1 MKIAL
6 AQINPMV
13 GDLRHNSRKIVEFA
27 HVAYDQ
33 GADLIVFPEMCVVG
47 YPPQDLLENGY
58 FLTAA
63 DRTVDWIAE
72 HVPQDVGVI
81 VGAPL
86 RGVMRSGKRLRNAA
100 ILLEGGER
108 YATVL
113 KTLLPTYDVF
123 DEYRYFQGAEERKIV
138 EWRGLKLGIHIC
150 EDMWNATLNLQG
162 TRVDHHLYEVDPI
175 DDLVKQGADI
185 LINISASPFSLGKHE
200 RRNDLLGDVCRH
212 HGVPFVLVNQVG
224 ANSEIVFDGDSRVHG
239 PDGTRLLCADSFR
252 EDVLIWDMDEVAGP
266 CARRP
271 REIEDLYEA
280 LVLGVRDYFHKTG
293 VFTKAVMGLSGGI
306 DSAVTCAIAALA
318 LGPDQ
323 VVGVT
328 MPSRYS
334 SEGSVSD
341 SEVLAKNLGIEF
353 MHIPIEP
360 AVSAFESMLEPAFEG
375 LDADVT
381 EENIQSRTRGVT
393 LMALSNKFGY
403 LLISTGNKSEV
414 AVGYVTL
421 YGDTNGGLALLSDV
435 YKQQVYALAEF
446 INEREGWEVI
456 PRSTI
461 DKPPS
466 AELRPGQRDQ
476 DSLPPYDRL
485 DTILRHY
492 VEDLYEIDAIVDQT
506 GYDRSE
512 VARILRMVDLN
523 EYKRRQAPPG
533 IRVSMKAFG
542 IGRRLP
548 IVMRW
553 NRDEVAEIARRTD
566 DVLS

>member
-6 AQINPMV
+6 AQTNPIV
-13 GDLRHNSRKIVEFA
+13 GDLKANSRKIVDFA
-27 HVAYDQ
+27 ARAYDQ
-33 GADLIVFPEMCVVG
+33 GADLAVFPEMCVVG

-63 DRTVDWIAE
+63 DRTVDWIAQN
-72 HVPQDVGVI
+72 VPQDIGVVVGV
-81 VGAPL
+81 PL
-86 RGVMRSGKRLRNAA
+86 RSDVRTGKRLRNAA

-108 YATVL
+108 VATVL

-123 DEYRYFQGAEERKIV
+123 DEYRYFEPATERSIV
-138 EWRGLKLGIHIC
+138 EWRGRKLGIHIC
-150 EDMWNATLNLQG
+150 EDMWNASLNMQG
-162 TRVDHHLYEVDPI
+162 TKVEHHLYDVDPI
-175 DDLVKQGADI
+175 EDLVRQGAEI
-185 LINISASPFSLGKHE
+185 LINISASPYSIGKHE

-224 ANSEIVFDGDSRVHG
+224 ANTEIVFDGDSRVHG

-252 EDVLIWDMDEVAGP
+252 EDLLIWDSEKMPGP
-266 CARRP
+266 CP
-271 REIEDLYEA
+271 RKHSDIEDLFDA
-280 LVLGVRDYFHKTG
+280 LVLGVKDYFEKTG
-293 VFTKAVMGLSGGI
+293 AFTKVVLGLSGGI
-306 DSAVTCAIAALA
+306 DSAVTCAIGALA
-318 LGPDQ
+318 LGPEK

-334 SEGSVSD
+334 SEGSISD
-341 SEVLAKNLGIEF
+341 SEILAKNLGIEF
-353 MHIPIEP
+353 IEIPINN

-375 LDADVT
+375 TAPDVT
-381 EENIQSRTRGVT
+381 EENLQSRTRGVT

-403 LLISTGNKSEV
+403 LLLSTGNKSEV

-446 INEREGWEVI
+446 INEREGREVI

-461 DKPPS
+461 EKPPS
-466 AELRPGQRDQ
+466 AELRPDQKDQ

-485 DTILRHY
+485 DTILRLY
-492 VEDLYEIDAIVDQT
+492 VENLYELDAIVDQT
-506 GYDRSE
+506 GYDRDE
-512 VARILRMVDLN
+512 VKRILRMVDLN

-542 IGRRLP
+542 VGRRLP

-553 NRDEVAEIARRTD
+553 NRDEVAEIARRAEEA
-566 DVLS
+566 LA

>member
-6 AQINPMV
+6 AQTNPIV
-13 GDLRHNSRKIVEFA
+13 GDLKANSRKIVDFA
-27 HVAYDQ
+27 ARAYDQ
-33 GADLIVFPEMCVVG
+33 GADLAVFPEMCVVG

-63 DRTVDWIAE
+63 DRTVDWIAQN
-72 HVPQDVGVI
+72 VPQDIGVVVGV
-81 VGAPL
+81 PL
-86 RGVMRSGKRLRNAA
+86 RSDVRTGKRLRNAA

-108 YATVL
+108 VATVL

-123 DEYRYFQGAEERKIV
+123 DEYRYFEPATERSIV
-138 EWRGLKLGIHIC
+138 EWRGRKLGIHIC
-150 EDMWNATLNLQG
+150 EDMWNASLNMQG
-162 TRVDHHLYEVDPI
+162 TKVEHHLYDVDPI
-175 DDLVKQGADI
+175 EDLVRQGAEI
-185 LINISASPFSLGKHE
+185 LINISASPYSIGKHE

-224 ANSEIVFDGDSRVHG
+224 ANTEIVFDGDSRVHG

-252 EDVLIWDMDEVAGP
+252 EDLLIWDSEKMPGP
-266 CARRP
+266 CP
-271 REIEDLYEA
+271 RKHSDIEDLFDA
-280 LVLGVRDYFHKTG
+280 LVLGVKDYFEKTG
-293 VFTKAVMGLSGGI
+293 AFTKVVLGLSGGI
-306 DSAVTCAIAALA
+306 DSAVTCAIGALA
-318 LGPDQ
+318 LGPEK

-334 SEGSVSD
+334 SEGSISD
-341 SEVLAKNLGIEF
+341 SEILAKNLGIEF
-353 MHIPIEP
+353 IEIPINN

-375 LDADVT
+375 TSPDVT
-381 EENIQSRTRGVT
+381 EENLQSRTRGVT

-403 LLISTGNKSEV
+403 LLLSTGNKSEV

-446 INEREGWEVI
+446 INEREGREVI

-461 DKPPS
+461 EKPPS
-466 AELRPGQRDQ
+466 AELRPDQKDQ

-485 DTILRHY
+485 DTILRLY
-492 VEDLYEIDAIVDQT
+492 VENLYELDAIVDQT
-506 GYDRSE
+506 GYDRDE
-512 VARILRMVDLN
+512 VKRILRMVDLN

-542 IGRRLP
+542 VGRRLP

-553 NRDEVAEIARRTD
+553 NRDEVAEIARRAEEA
-566 DVLS
+566 LA

>member
-6 AQINPMV
+6 AQINPIV
-13 GDLRHNSRKIVEFA
+13 GDLKYNSRQIVAFA
-27 HVAYDQ
+27 LEAYNQ
-33 GADLIVFPEMCVVG
+33 GAELVVFPEMCIIG

-58 FLTAA
+58 FLKAA
-63 DRTVDWIAE
+63 ERSVDWIAE
-72 HVPQDVGVI
+72 HVPQDIGVI

-86 RGVMRSGKRLRNAA
+86 KSDERSGKRLRNAA
-100 ILLEGGER
+100 VLLEGGKR
-108 YATVL
+108 VATVY

-123 DEYRYFQGAEERKIV
+123 DEYRYFEPARERRIV
-138 EWRGLKLGIHIC
+138 EWRGRKLGIHIC
-150 EDMWNATLNLQG
+150 EDMWNAALNLQG
-162 TRVDHHLYEVDPI
+162 TKVEHHLYDIDPV
-175 DDLVKQGADI
+175 DDLVRQGAEI
-185 LINISASPFSLGKHE
+185 LINISASPYALGKHE

-224 ANSEIVFDGDSRVHG
+224 ANTEIVFDGDSRVHG
-239 PDGTRLLCADSFR
+239 ADGTRLLCADSFR
-252 EDVLIWDMDEVAGP
+252 EDLLIWDSGQAVGP
-266 CARRP
+266 CPRRH
-271 REIEDLYEA
+271 RDIEDLYDA
-280 LVLGVRDYFHKTG
+280 LALGLRDYFHKTG
-293 VFTKAVMGLSGGI
+293 VFTKVVLGLSGGI
-306 DSAVTCAIAALA
+306 DSAVTCAIAVLA
-318 LGPDQ
+318 LGPDK

-334 SEGSVSD
+334 SVGSVDD
-341 SEVLAKNLGIEF
+341 SVMLAENLGIEF
-353 MHIPIEP
+353 LQIPIEP
-360 AVSAFESMLEPAFEG
+360 AVSALESMLEPAFAGVEP
-375 LDADVT
+375 DVT
-381 EENIQSRTRGVT
+381 EENLQSRTRGVT

-403 LLISTGNKSEV
+403 LLLSTGNKSEV

-435 YKQQVYALAEF
+435 YKQQVYELAEF
-446 INEREGWEVI
+446 INEREGRDVI

-461 DKPPS
+461 EKPPS
-466 AELRPGQRDQ
+466 AELRPDQKDQ

-485 DTILRHY
+485 DTILKHY
-492 VEDLYEIDAIVDQT
+492 VEDLYEIDAIVDRT
-506 GYDRSE
+506 GYDRAE

-553 NRDEVAEIARRTD
+553 NRDEVAEIAQRTD

>member
-6 AQINPMV
+6 AQINPIV

-27 HVAYDQ
+27 HHAYNQ
-33 GADLIVFPEMCVVG
+33 GADLAVFPELCVTG

-58 FLTAA
+58 FLTAVE
-63 DRTVDWIAE
+63 RTVDWLAE
-72 HVPQDVGVI
+72 HVPQDIGVI
-81 VGAPL
+81 IGAPI
-86 RGVMRSGKRLRNAA
+86 RSDVRTGKRLRNAA
-100 ILLEGGER
+100 ILLDGGKR
-108 YATVL
+108 FATVF

-123 DEYRYFQGAEERKIV
+123 DEYRYFQVAEERHVV
-138 EWRGLKLGIHIC
+138 EWRGLKLGLHIC
-150 EDMWNATLNLQG
+150 EDMWNAALNLQG
-162 TRVDHHLYEVDPI
+162 TKVDHHLYHIDPV
-175 DDLVKQGADI
+175 DDLVRQGADV
-185 LINISASPFSLGKHE
+185 LINISASPYSLGKHE

-239 PDGTRLLCADSFR
+239 SDGTRLLCADSFR
-252 EDVLIWDMDEVAGP
+252 EDLVIWDMDEASGP
-266 CARRP
+266 CP
-271 REIEDLYEA
+271 RKHRDIEDLFDA
-280 LVLGVRDYFHKTG
+280 LALGLRDYFHKTG
-293 VFTKAVMGLSGGI
+293 VFTKVVLGLSGGI

-318 LGPDQ
+318 LGPDKI
-323 VVGVT
+323 VGVT

-334 SEGSVSD
+334 SEGSIED
-341 SEVLAKNLGIEF
+341 SRILAENLGIEF
-353 MHIPIEP
+353 MQIPIEP
-360 AVSAFESMLEPAFEG
+360 AVSAFESMLEPAFSGAEP
-375 LDADVT
+375 DVT

-403 LLISTGNKSEV
+403 LLLSTGNKSEV

-446 INEREGWEVI
+446 INEREGREVI

-461 DKPPS
+461 EKPPS
-466 AELRPGQRDQ
+466 AELRPGQKDQ

-485 DTILRHY
+485 DTILKHY
-492 VEDLYEIDAIVDQT
+492 VEDLYEIDAIVDRT
-506 GYDRSE
+506 GYDREE
-512 VARILRMVDLN
+512 VGRILRMVDLN

-553 NRDEVAEIARRTD
+553 NRAEVAEIARRTE